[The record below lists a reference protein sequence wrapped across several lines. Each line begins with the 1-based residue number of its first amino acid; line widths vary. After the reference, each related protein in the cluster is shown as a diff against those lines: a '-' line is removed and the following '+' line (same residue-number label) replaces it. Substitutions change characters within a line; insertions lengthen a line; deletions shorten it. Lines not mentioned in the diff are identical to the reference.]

1 MSERLLP
8 VPDGLAGERLDQA
21 LTRLLG
27 LSRSRAADLIA
38 EGAVL
43 VDGAP
48 ASKSD
53 RLLAGSLLTVD
64 LRDPQMEPVAPP
76 EPVPGMRILF
86 DDEDVVVVDKPV
98 GVAAHP
104 SPGWRG
110 PTVIGGL
117 AAAGY
122 RISTSGASERQGVVH
137 RLDVGTSGAM
147 AVAKSEA
154 AYTHLKRQ
162 FKERTSFHDIP
173 RGPDASEDN
182 RKIADWCEQLIKYV
196 GTVMLKDVTTF
207 EWSPVKSYQRMV
219 RILLQEGV
227 QDAKALGML
236 REPEDFVKAAFG
248 KTATMQR
255 AMTRTP
261 SMLDALKLLAVTAA
275 PTIAMRQQRRTVDA
289 AQLLPLA
296 ASSEWRLPII
306 GPETAAGIYAS
317 FWSTVTG
324 LVPELPL
331 YRASY
336 GWPMDLTRI
345 LVLHGRQINARFAAT
360 QVAYEQDADAHAG
373 DSGSDQSAVDTVAS
387 PTGARRQK
395 SVPKVRHQRRA
406 SQDDSLGGSFIRRD
420 P

>member
-64 LRDPQMEPVAPP
+64 LREPQMEPVAPP

-122 RISTSGASERQGVVH
+122 LISTSGRSEEQ
-137 RLDVGTSGAM
+137 TS
-147 AVAKSEA
+147 V
-154 AYTHLKRQ
+154 
-162 FKERTSFHDIP
+162 
-173 RGPDASEDN
+173 
-182 RKIADWCEQLIKYV
+182 
-196 GTVMLKDVTTF
+196 
-207 EWSPVKSYQRMV
+207 
-219 RILLQEGV
+219 LQ
-227 QDAKALGML
+227 
-236 REPEDFVKAAFG
+236 
-248 KTATMQR
+248 
-255 AMTRTP
+255 
-261 SMLDALKLLAVTAA
+261 S
-275 PTIAMRQQRRTVDA
+275 
-289 AQLLPLA
+289 
-296 ASSEWRLPII
+296 
-306 GPETAAGIYAS
+306 
-317 FWSTVTG
+317 
-324 LVPELPL
+324 
-331 YRASY
+331 
-336 GWPMDLTRI
+336 
-345 LVLHGRQINARFAAT
+345 H
-360 QVAYEQDADAHAG
+360 
-373 DSGSDQSAVDTVAS
+373 
-387 PTGARRQK
+387 
-395 SVPKVRHQRRA
+395 
-406 SQDDSLGGSFIRRD
+406 
-420 P
+420 